1 MTDTRYDVLGIG
13 NAIFDILGHVHE
25 AALTD
30 NGLEKGSMR
39 LVTAEEALA
48 CDALLTEA
56 VRISGGSA
64 GNSIAGVASLG
75 GRGAFIGKVATD
87 TFGDAYASDM
97 HRIGIEFSTPRL
109 TDGTPTATSVILVT
123 PDGERTMNTFL
134 GASQHLTE
142 GDIDTALVDA
152 SAITFLEGYL
162 FDPAPA
168 KAAFRTATE
177 RAAKVGRRA
186 AVTLSDSF
194 CIERHRADFMEWLSS
209 GQVGIVLANTAEA
222 KSLFETDDI
231 ELACKKL
238 GDLVPLAAV
247 TMGEKGVRV
256 LDKGAATD
264 VAAKPTKVVDL
275 TGAGDLFAGGFLLGI
290 ARGIAPAAAAEL
302 GAIAAAEVISHVGAR
317 PQVDLNELAGAAG
330 IALPAAA

>member
-13 NAIFDILGHVHE
+13 NAIFDILGHVHD
-25 AALTD
+25 AALTE

-56 VRISGGSA
+56 VRVSGGSA

-87 TFGDAYASDM
+87 AFGDAYVSDM
-97 HRIGIEFSTPRL
+97 HRIGIEFTTPPL
-109 TDGTPTATSVILVT
+109 EDGAPTATSVILVT

-134 GASQHLTE
+134 GASQHLTVE
-142 GDIDTALVDA
+142 DIDNDLIDA

-168 KAAFRTATE
+168 KEAFRAATE
-177 RAAKVGRRA
+177 RATKAGRLA

-194 CIERHRADFMEWLSS
+194 CVERHRADFMEWLAS
-209 GQVGIVLANTAEA
+209 GQVGIVLANINEA
-222 KSLFETDDI
+222 KSLFETDDLD
-231 ELACKKL
+231 LACKKL
-238 GDLVPLAAV
+238 GELVPLAAV
-247 TMGEKGVRV
+247 TMGENGVRV
-256 LDKGAATD
+256 IENGKATD
-264 VAAKPTKVVDL
+264 VAAKPTRVVDL

-290 ARGIAPAAAAEL
+290 ARGLSPVAAAEL

-317 PQVDLNELAGAAG
+317 PQVDLTELAEAAG
-330 IALPAAA
+330 ITLPAAA